1 MKLATFRQPDSD
13 AAYPGATFAA
23 VITSVHP
30 EDPEVAVR
38 AVALPECRDVGEYLT
53 AEPQEQREMVE
64 SALRAAQEDRS
75 LLLDTSTLVY
85 DTLIPFPTK
94 VFCVGLNYTNH
105 IDETGLDRPEH
116 PTLFAKFP
124 QSLTGALDPI
134 EVPEE
139 DHRVDYEGELCIVV
153 GEPGRRIAV
162 EDAPEHIAGYA
173 VANDISMRGF
183 QGRTS
188 EWLQG
193 KVWEASTPVGPWLVT
208 PDEFPADARVLT
220 HVNGELRQE
229 DRVADVVFSPAELV
243 SYASQLITLNP
254 GDLILTG
261 TPAGVALARR
271 DAEGRRPW
279 LRPDDVVEVEITGL
293 GRQRNELV

>member
-1 MKLATFRQPDSD
+1 M
-13 AAYPGATFAA
+13 
-23 VITSVHP
+23 
-30 EDPEVAVR
+30 
-38 AVALPECRDVGEYLT
+38 
-53 AEPQEQREMVE
+53 
-64 SALRAAQEDRS
+64 
-75 LLLDTSTLVY
+75 
-85 DTLIPFPTK
+85 
-94 VFCVGLNYTNH
+94 
-105 IDETGLDRPEH
+105 
-116 PTLFAKFP
+116 
-124 QSLTGALDPI
+124 
-134 EVPEE
+134 
-139 DHRVDYEGELCIVV
+139 V

-193 KVWEASTPVGPWLVT
+193 KVWEASTPVGSWLVT

-229 DRVADVVFSPAELV
+229 DRVTDVVFSPAELV